1 MFFYIACYKI
11 SEEKFEKYLKTYK
24 NQQKIFCNISYHQ
37 KRLLLRELAIP
48 IRNLLF
54 DFVFIYEL
62 YYCFTSRTTHLVR
75 IIKMEKA
82 SYDDK
87 FCIIKS

>member
-1 MFFYIACYKI
+1 M
-11 SEEKFEKYLKTYK
+11 FEKYLKTYK
-24 NQQKIFCNISYHQ
+24 NEQKLFRHISYHQ

-62 YYCFTSRTTHLVR
+62 YYCFTYNDER
-75 IIKMEKA
+75 
-82 SYDDK
+82 
-87 FCIIKS
+87 